1 MSLQTRESG
10 GLKPCISP
18 ENIKFLVF
26 CCLLE
31 LQKETSHM
39 KFALLTSN
47 SQCNTRRSFI
57 LILNYME
64 GSQPLLVLVS
74 SILGTIY
81 KLYRKVYFTSCFP
94 KKQSDCLIN
103 FSHTSY
109 NYKVNLMNFNR
120 FLRHNLKL
128 NSAIPFR
135 HT

>member
-1 MSLQTRESG
+1 M
-10 GLKPCISP
+10 KPCISP
-18 ENIKFLVF
+18 ENIKFLAV

-64 GSQPLLVLVS
+64 RPQPLLVPVS
-74 SILGTIY
+74 SILRTIY

-94 KKQSDCLIN
+94 KKQSDCLRN
-103 FSHTSY
+103 FSHANY

-120 FLRHNLKL
+120 FLGHNLKL
-128 NSAIPFR
+128 NSIIPFR